1 MEQHSRIEQG
11 RERADGQLSAGQA
24 AAAEAGE
31 PAGRLSRRA
40 ALARLGL
47 GAAAVYAAPTVTR
60 IDQARASAPSHS
72 CPPGAPGCGGGPPG
86 RP

>member
-1 MEQHSRIEQG
+1 MTNMEQDSQTSG
-11 RERADGQLSAGQA
+11 PAKAAGKV
-24 AAAEAGE
+24 
-31 PAGRLSRRA
+31 SRRA
-40 ALARLGL
+40 ALSRLGL

-60 IDQARASAPSHS
+60 IDQARAAAPSHS